1 MAMGRGWAW
10 EAPSPSC
17 TLLGG
22 FVKGLR
28 SMGLCGVTVIGVTI
42 IGDPET
48 REVAVSS
55 NVVLMALYVSPRA
68 KSFVSDQ

>member
-22 FVKGLR
+22 FEKGLR
-28 SMGLCGVTVIGVTI
+28 SMGPCGVTVIGVTVN
-42 IGDPET
+42 GDPET
-48 REVAVSS
+48 RE
-55 NVVLMALYVSPRA
+55 VLMALYVSPRA